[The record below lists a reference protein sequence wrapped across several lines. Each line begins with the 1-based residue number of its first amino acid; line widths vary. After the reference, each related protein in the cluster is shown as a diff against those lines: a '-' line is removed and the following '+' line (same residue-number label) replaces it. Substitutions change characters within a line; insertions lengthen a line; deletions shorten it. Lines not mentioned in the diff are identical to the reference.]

1 MNSIEA
7 SIRNTKTKGEI
18 NSLRQKGE
26 VPAIV
31 YGGTEENQKISL
43 SKKQVQYLIDQEN
56 FLSKII
62 SVKIDGK
69 SINVLPRDVNFDP
82 ISDDPIHI
90 DFLRIVKGA
99 KVILEIPVK
108 FINNENSPGLKRGGV
123 LNIVRRSI
131 ELICPTENIP
141 TELVVDLDGLEI
153 GTSIKISSINL
164 PENVKPTI
172 QGRDFVI
179 ATVAAPT
186 VFKEPEKPAEAE
198 AAEGTGEAAQ
208 GDQGQGGAEAGLH
221 RGHGGAGQQ
230 GGAAQQGPRGS
241 PGEVRVRLH
250 DPVLLWLHPSG
261 LLSPG
266 GYRPGLGPRVQPR
279 QRGLPLPGAPA
290 AHRPQ
295 RVHA

>member
-26 VPAIV
+26 VPAII

-56 FLSKII
+56 FLSKIV
-62 SVKIDGK
+62 SVKIDSK

-82 ISDDPIHI
+82 ITDDPIHI

-123 LNIVRRSI
+123 LNIVRRDV
-131 ELICPTENIP
+131 ELMCPTENIP

-198 AAEGTGEAAQ
+198 AAEGTGEAE
-208 GDQGQGGAEAGLH
+208 GAE
-221 RGHGGAGQQ
+221 
-230 GGAAQQGPRGS
+230 GAAEASTEEG
-241 PGEVRVRLH
+241 GEK
-250 DPVLLWLHPSG
+250 PAEAEKGKEEPKKEEK
-261 LLSPG
+261 
-266 GYRPGLGPRVQPR
+266 
-279 QRGLPLPGAPA
+279 APA
-290 AHRPQ
+290 EKK
-295 RVHA
+295 

>member
-7 SIRNTKTKGEI
+7 SIRDTKTKGEI

-69 SINVLPRDVNFDP
+69 SINVLPRDINFDP

-99 KVILEIPVK
+99 KVILEIPVQ
-108 FINNENSPGLKRGGV
+108 FVNNENSPGLKRGGV

-164 PENVKPTI
+164 PENVKSTI

-198 AAEGTGEAAQ
+198 AAEGTGEAES
-208 GDQGQGGAEAGLH
+208 AEE
-221 RGHGGAGQQ
+221 
-230 GGAAQQGPRGS
+230 AAADSTEEGVEKPAEGKEGKEE
-241 PGEVRVRLH
+241 PKKEEKT
-250 DPVLLWLHPSG
+250 PVEKK
-261 LLSPG
+261 
-266 GYRPGLGPRVQPR
+266 
-279 QRGLPLPGAPA
+279 
-290 AHRPQ
+290 
-295 RVHA
+295 